1 MSAVPCPACHQPMAA
16 AALVCPHCGKRRP
29 DGEVGLA
36 GKGLSKEEVTA
47 LIAIHGSDVAPSEG
61 LLPTL
66 IFPHPTTHGAPRAVE
81 TICTIIALPM
91 VILGAFSIAL
101 SRRRMRQTVDQ
112 TVGEAGPV
120 VAMSLFGGLGLYS
133 VLSLAGVGTAAS
145 LTVLGIS
152 IGALIVRGA
161 IRSHAS
167 TKRSRDLHRLAKP
180 EPAPRTSQPK
190 LPAARVE
197 PSRPSGPIVAVA
209 PTVRTAE
216 APRAT
221 TDNPDEPSLLK

>member
-1 MSAVPCPACHQPMAA
+1 MSAVPCPACQQPMNA

-36 GKGLSKEEVTA
+36 GKGLSKEEVNA

-66 IFPHPTTHGAPRAVE
+66 IFPHPTTHGTARAVE

-101 SRRRMRQTVDQ
+101 SRRRTRQTVDQ
-112 TVGEAGPV
+112 TQGEAGPV
-120 VAMSLFGGLGLYS
+120 LAMSLFGGLGLYS
-133 VLSLAGVGTAAS
+133 VLSLAGIGTAVS
-145 LTVLGIS
+145 LALIGGS

-180 EPAPRTSQPK
+180 EPVQ

-197 PSRPSGPIVAVA
+197 PARPSRPIVVAA
-209 PTVRTAE
+209 PTVRPAD
-216 APRAT
+216 APRT
-221 TDNPDEPSLLK
+221 TADNPDEPSLLK

>member
-36 GKGLSKEEVTA
+36 GKSLSKEEVNA

-61 LLPTL
+61 LVQTL
-66 IFPHPTTHGAPRAVE
+66 IFPHPTTHGTARAVE

-91 VILGAFSIAL
+91 VILGAFSLAL

-133 VLSLAGVGTAAS
+133 ALSLAGVGTAAS

-161 IRSHAS
+161 VRSHAS

-180 EPAPRTSQPK
+180 EPASRASKPR

-197 PSRPSGPIVAVA
+197 
-209 PTVRTAE
+209 
-216 APRAT
+216 APRT
-221 TDNPDEPSLLK
+221 TTTGTPDKPTLLE